1 MKELDKLIESAVSND
16 SPKFNFG
23 SVELLEIVSQIF
35 EAQST
40 TSDLSAADDPGKLKP
55 KTGDSSGQSLLDLSV
70 ISRRLI
76 RGTESSNRL
85 QDVGS
90 AFETLRN
97 TNPYIK
103 NLASSSPSSFSKNL
117 VDALSFYFTPPKEV
131 LGGLCI
137 GIGAQMSKHIVLDAY
152 LSIFKEYNS
161 KAAGFVNENFLA
173 GLVGGETI
181 SADSSTSIADFE
193 IGGFGVSLKTAKYT
207 GSLTGSFTNL
217 MKTLGIK
224 FMYETSKGGTK
235 VNDKAEPVHPNG
247 LYYLLFN
254 KMNNSHTITSFRV
267 DRDEVIKIVGNHA
280 DSEGPAGHL
289 MFGPSSWKKA
299 IAAVSVLGVKFDDI
313 INKSSPGIS
322 DLATATDDIKL
333 VLPEVE
339 NADDENISQILE
351 TIKALTEFYSI
362 FSNAVIEF
370 AINPDY
376 EVLSKIKEDL
386 ARAAEFEPQIL
397 ISSECK

>member
-1 MKELDKLIESAVSND
+1 MDELDKLIESAVSKD

-35 EAQST
+35 ESQST

-55 KTGDSSGQSLLDLSV
+55 KTGDNSGQSLLDLSV

-85 QDVGS
+85 QDVGA
-90 AFETLRN
+90 AFGTLRN

-103 NLASSSPSSFSKNL
+103 NLASSSPNNFSKNL
-117 VDALSFYFTPPKEV
+117 VEALSFYFAPPEEV
-131 LGGLCI
+131 LGGSCI

-161 KAAGFVNENFLA
+161 KAAGYVNENFLA

-207 GSLTGSFTNL
+207 GNLTGSFTNL

-224 FMYETSKGGTK
+224 FIVQGVRSTYS
-235 VNDKAEPVHPNG
+235 NDNGEPVHPNG

-254 KMNNSHTITSFRV
+254 KMDNSHTITSFRV
-267 DRDEVIKIVGNHA
+267 DRDEVVKIMKNNA
-280 DSEGPAGHL
+280 DAQGPAGHL
-289 MFGPSSWKKA
+289 MFSQAGLKKA
-299 IAAVSVLGVKFDDI
+299 IAAVNVLGVKFDDI

-370 AINPDY
+370 ATNPDY

-386 ARAAEFEPQIL
+386 ARAAQFEPQIL
-397 ISSECK
+397 ISDECR

>member
-1 MKELDKLIESAVSND
+1 MDELDKLIESAVSNN

-23 SVELLEIVSQIF
+23 SAELLEIVSQIF
-35 EAQST
+35 ESQST
-40 TSDLSAADDPGKLKP
+40 TSDLSAADDPEKLKP
-55 KTGDSSGQSLLDLSV
+55 KTGDNSGQSLLDLSV

-85 QDVGS
+85 QDVTT
-90 AFETLRN
+90 AFDTLRR
-97 TNPYIK
+97 TNPYIEY
-103 NLASSSPSSFSKNL
+103 LPSSSPNSFSKNL
-117 VDALSFYFTPPKEV
+117 VDALSFYFSPPQDV
-131 LGGLCI
+131 VGAPCV

-152 LSIFKEYNS
+152 LSIFKEYNA
-161 KAAGFVNENFLA
+161 KAAGYVNENFLA

-181 SADSSTSIADFE
+181 SADSSTSIADFK

-207 GSLTGSFTNL
+207 GNLTGSFTNL

-224 FMYETSKGGTK
+224 FIFKTEKGRTYK
-235 VNDKAEPVHPNG
+235 NDSVEPVHPSG

-254 KMNNSHTITSFRV
+254 KKDNSHTITSFRI
-267 DRDEVIKIVGNHA
+267 DRDEIIKMAEDSA
-280 DSEGPAGHL
+280 DAQNDTGHL
-289 MFGPSSWKKA
+289 IFDESSLEKA
-299 IAAVSVLGVKFDDI
+299 KRGASVLGVKFDDI

-339 NADDENISQILE
+339 TADDENISKILE

-362 FSNAVIEF
+362 FSNAVIAF
-370 AINPDY
+370 ATNPDY

-386 ARAAEFEPQIL
+386 ARAAQFEPQIL
-397 ISSECK
+397 ISNECK